1 MVQDGKIIT
10 ANGPSASQEFAEA
23 VVAALQAS
31 SPTDGNSDQLDKTE
45 ANAAASSNAASQAA
59 AWRCKVCG
67 YVYNPAE
74 NDGVAF
80 EDLPDTWKCPC
91 RGFKSEFVRV

>member
-1 MVQDGKIIT
+1 MLWFRTEDHH
-10 ANGPSASQEFAEA
+10 ANGLRTQEFAEA
-23 VVAALQAS
+23 VVAALQAL
-31 SPTDGNSDQLDKTE
+31 PTDGNSDQLDKTE

-91 RGFKSEFVRV
+91 GAPKSKFVRV

>member
-1 MVQDGKIIT
+1 
-10 ANGPSASQEFAEA
+10 
-23 VVAALQAS
+23 
-31 SPTDGNSDQLDKTE
+31 
-45 ANAAASSNAASQAA
+45 
-59 AWRCKVCG
+59 VCG

-91 RGFKSEFVRV
+91 GAPKSKFVRV